1 MPLAWRKAL
10 FFRLAA
16 ILLGLAPFVVL
27 ELALRAAG
35 IGVPLQYDD
44 PFVGFS
50 DIHPLFALNTAADRY
65 EIPKSR
71 QTHFRPESFPAKK
84 PVREFRTFVLGGSTV
99 QGRPYAIETSFTTWL
114 ELALQA
120 AEPERAWDV
129 VNCGGISYAS
139 YRLAPILNEVLQHD
153 PDLIIL
159 CIGQNEFLEDR
170 SYEHIESLQTI
181 AAGPLRQAARLRTFT
196 LARAGYLWCRDHTS
210 DGSPA
215 NRPTLGPEADARLD
229 WQGGM
234 ALFHRDPDWQRDV
247 IAHYQFNL
255 QRMVDQCAAA
265 GVPLVMVTPISNL
278 EWPPFKSEPR
288 ENLTPAEQAEFAA
301 LTERAA
307 ELLRSDLAGAL
318 EQLQAA
324 ERIDSGHARLQ
335 YDIGMTLRSLQ
346 RPDEARTA
354 LTRAKDA
361 DVCPLRMLEPM
372 RRIFRET
379 ARAAGTPLV
388 DAEAEIAARS
398 RSGYPDNEWL
408 LDHVHPT
415 IEGHQLI
422 GDLLAQKL
430 AELQVVRLPADWE
443 ARRAEAYRRHLQSL
457 DPLYFQKGLQR
468 LENEQGW
475 ARGRSPAMRPEQP
488 DNSR

>member
-1 MPLAWRKAL
+1 MPHAWRKAL

-16 ILLGLAPFVVL
+16 ILLGLAPFVIL
-27 ELALRAAG
+27 ELVLRAAG
-35 IGVPLQYDD
+35 VGIPQKYDD

-50 DIHPLFALNTAADRY
+50 DIHPLFALNAPADRY
-65 EIPKSR
+65 EIPRSR
-71 QTHFRPESFPAKK
+71 QTHFRPESFPATK
-84 PVREFRTFVLGGSTV
+84 PDREFRIFVLGGSTV

-114 ELALQA
+114 ELGLQA
-120 AEPERAWDV
+120 AEPARTWDV
-129 VNCGGISYAS
+129 INCGGVSYAS
-139 YRLAPILNEVLQHD
+139 YRLAPILDEVLQHQ
-153 PDLIIL
+153 PNLIVL

-170 SYEHIESLQTI
+170 SYDRIQSRHTF
-181 AAGPLRQAARLRTFT
+181 AAEPLRKAARLRTFT
-196 LARAGYLWCRDHTS
+196 LARAGYLWCRGEPA
-210 DGSPA
+210 DGLPA
-215 NRPTLGPEADARLD
+215 DRPLLGPEADTRLD

-234 ALFHRDPDWQRDV
+234 ALFHRDPDWQKDV

-255 QRMVDQCAAA
+255 QRMIDRCATA
-265 GVPLVMVTPISNL
+265 GVPLIMVTPVSNL

-288 ENLTPAEQAEFAA
+288 ANLTAAEQSEFAA
-301 LTERAA
+301 LTRRAA
-307 ELLRSDLAGAL
+307 ELFRTDLAGAL
-318 EQLQAA
+318 ELLRAA
-324 ERIDSGHARLQ
+324 EQIDGHNARLQ

-346 RPDEARTA
+346 RREEARAA

-372 RRIFRET
+372 RRIYREI
-379 ARAAGTPLV
+379 ARASAIPLV
-388 DAEAEIAARS
+388 DAEAEIAARCS
-398 RSGYPDNEWL
+398 SGYPDNEWL

-430 AELQVVRLPADWE
+430 AELQVVQLPADWE
-443 ARRAEAYRRHLQSL
+443 ARRAEAYRRQLQSL

-475 ARGRSPAMRPEQP
+475 AHGRSPATRTAKPEETH
-488 DNSR
+488 